1 MSRVRDIAS
10 ILGRTENNNTEN
22 LALGNL
28 EFFKTFSRS
37 GDLEVTTGTQRFY
50 LVSASILKNVEAY
63 VKTAPAGA
71 DATLNVIKNGSS
83 TIKTVTISDGNTSSG
98 DNLSEISLVE
108 GDYLTINIT
117 QIGSST
123 AGTDLYVNLTFN
135 KG

>member
-50 LVSASILKNVEAY
+50 LVSASILKNLEAY

>member
-1 MSRVRDIAS
+1 MSRIRDIAS